1 MKPAAYQAV
10 GTGARGTAPP
20 STFEHTYSN
29 GANFRVVIVAGSY
42 SQEGPGAMGAGMGH
56 DAPALARRHSW
67 HGLLHATEQE
77 APMILQPQHRE
88 AAAGLVGPEISD
100 DSN

>member
-1 MKPAAYQAV
+1 
-10 GTGARGTAPP
+10 
-20 STFEHTYSN
+20 
-29 GANFRVVIVAGSY
+29 
-42 SQEGPGAMGAGMGH
+42 MGAGMGH
-56 DAPALARRHSW
+56 GAPALARRHSW

-100 DSN
+100 DSNRRQQFIPAISARHFSDTLREQPTG